1 MLEEPPPRALL
12 LLVSHAPGRVLPTIR
27 SRCRRLLLRPLEADD
42 VARAVAAA
50 TGRAAD
56 DAEIEAAAAAADG
69 SVARAFALLDGKAL
83 ALRQRVLDLLAQ
95 LPEPDPRALHALGD
109 ALGGTEPQTLA
120 RFIDMVNAWLS
131 RQLESGGQPK
141 QRMNALAL
149 AWDKINRAARD
160 AEAYNLERK
169 PLVFSV
175 FGTLAE
181 TTRG

>member
-1 MLEEPPPRALL
+1 
-12 LLVSHAPGRVLPTIR
+12 
-27 SRCRRLLLRPLEADD
+27 
-42 VARAVAAA
+42 
-50 TGRAAD
+50 
-56 DAEIEAAAAAADG
+56 
-69 SVARAFALLDGKAL
+69 
-83 ALRQRVLDLLAQ
+83 
-95 LPEPDPRALHALGD
+95 LHALGD
-109 ALGGTEPQTLA
+109 ALGGSEPQTLA